1 MEPGKPRNAW
11 LRLSD
16 TAGLTEPGRKPQ
28 RQSPR
33 LRLFLTVLWSL
44 AAFVWAVQVVRD
56 VFMGNPDYLKAV
68 IASLFLILAIA
79 NYVMWRRSKRTPAI
93 PSSGCNNQLGFHQ
106 RDRESLSLA
115 KGRSVPLNMIP
126 ATERQVVL
134 DQAVLVVLNQVD
146 ILTGRVTMRAT
157 TSLRTITPCSDG

>member
-1 MEPGKPRNAW
+1 MYSYALAMEPGKPRNAW

-79 NYVMWRRSKRTPAI
+79 NYVM
-93 PSSGCNNQLGFHQ
+93 
-106 RDRESLSLA
+106 
-115 KGRSVPLNMIP
+115 
-126 ATERQVVL
+126 
-134 DQAVLVVLNQVD
+134 
-146 ILTGRVTMRAT
+146 
-157 TSLRTITPCSDG
+157 